1 MRLHHGLL
9 AVYLSLAEN
18 QSIGQ
23 GGATT
28 GDVDGATTGIIERWQ
43 VIEPAAGVPGPAGD
57 GAVDDRGPPEA
68 KEQRWDDTA
77 ALESSTDHDHD
88 RADAEEELVE
98 AEDNLGEIGA
108 TWGRCRGDVL
118 ETEVC
123 EITDEGTSRSR
134 IGEGIT
140 PEHPLEGDD
149 LDESLSEKQLGGAL
163 RLNRASDTYTNDRK
177 TLVQHGKRGLATG
190 QTSIQQSQAGDDH
203 PDEVGADDQVDGVE
217 FEPGELSI
225 DIDLERISAIGG
237 GLVEL
242 RLRTSGIS
250 NGTGAGLECIGREK
264 LTGSIV
270 NIGASQ
276 VRYDLLECKSGVFDA
291 NEEREAQRKK
301 ASLVRVLLYPFSQSC
316 YAGC

>member
-1 MRLHHGLL
+1 MGLHHGLL

-57 GAVDDRGPPEA
+57 GAVDDCGPPEA
-68 KEQRWDDTA
+68 EEQRWDDTT
-77 ALESSTDHDHD
+77 ALEGSTDHDHD

-98 AEDNLGEIGA
+98 AEDNLGEIAA

-123 EITDEGTSRSR
+123 EISDEGTSRSR

-149 LDESLSEKQLGGAL
+149 LDESLSEKQLGGGSVWTGVRILTPMTANPWYNMASADL
-163 RLNRASDTYTNDRK
+163 RRAKPAYSRARP
-177 TLVQHGKRGLATG
+177 GIII
-190 QTSIQQSQAGDDH
+190 QT
-203 PDEVGADDQVDGVE
+203 
-217 FEPGELSI
+217 
-225 DIDLERISAIGG
+225 R
-237 GLVEL
+237 
-242 RLRTSGIS
+242 
-250 NGTGAGLECIGREK
+250 
-264 LTGSIV
+264 
-270 NIGASQ
+270 
-276 VRYDLLECKSGVFDA
+276 
-291 NEEREAQRKK
+291 
-301 ASLVRVLLYPFSQSC
+301 
-316 YAGC
+316 